1 MVLINGRYKPNLL
14 IVHFREGVI
23 VVKNSSSME
32 NLKLAIGGIRGLDER
47 AMNLARE
54 RQDQLTKPQG
64 SLGMLEEISVKLAGI
79 TGNPRPMIGDKVVIV
94 MAGDHGVVKEGVSAF
109 PQEVTPQMV
118 YNFITGGAGINVLA
132 RHVSARVTVVD
143 VGVAAEI
150 NDPHVRVRKV
160 KAGTD
165 NMARGPAMSR
175 EEAISAIEVG
185 METVKE
191 EIQGGATIIGTGDM
205 GIGNTTP
212 SSAIVAV
219 LGGLPV
225 EAVVG
230 RGTGIDDDRLR
241 QKINVIREAI
251 RVNNPDPGDALDV
264 LAKVGG
270 LEIAGL
276 TGCILG
282 AAANHIPVIV
292 DGFISGAAAL
302 VAARLA
308 PKAANYMMASHVSAE
323 PGHKMTLDIIG
334 LKPMLNMDMRLGE
347 GTGAALAM
355 NIIEAAC
362 KVLSEMAT
370 FAEAGVSEVTEK

>member
-323 PGHKMTLDIIG
+323 PGHKMTLDIIE
-334 LKPMLNMDMRLGE
+334 LKPMLNMNMRLGE